1 MELDHDACYA
11 ALRARDTRFD
21 GVFFV
26 GVRTTGIYCRP
37 VCPARTPGRARCD
50 FFTTRAAAERAGY
63 RACLRCRPELAPGH
77 ALIDAPGR
85 LVARA
90 LAAIEAGALQEASVE
105 TLAASLGVSGRH
117 LRRAM
122 ERTLGVG
129 PLEAATSRRIALAKQ
144 LIQDTSLSLAEI
156 AFAAG
161 FGSVRRFN
169 AAFAERF
176 GRAPGT
182 LRRSAPADAR
192 LTLRLDYRPP
202 LDWQGLLTF
211 LGARAIPGVEALRG
225 DTYSRVVCLEGHV
238 YAIHARPEP
247 GSSALRVDVEGRPG
261 GGVMALVAAL
271 RRLFDLDASPQ
282 AIAADLAGDPAL
294 GPRVRARPGLRVPG
308 AIDPFELTVRAL
320 LGQQVSVRAATTLAS
335 RLVDRFGAPA
345 PGLDPASGLVRVF
358 PRATA
363 LAAADP
369 PTIAAIGLPEGRA
382 RAIHALAVA
391 VAEGSLVLDP
401 VAADREE
408 ISARLAALPG
418 FGPWTVGY
426 VRMRALAD
434 PDVFLPGDLALRRAL
449 GGVTPTRARAR
460 GEALRPWRSYA
471 LLHLWTAPLLASEA
485 APPPALA
492 DRGS

>member
-11 ALRARDTRFD
+11 ALRARDARFD

-37 VCPARTPGRARCD
+37 VCPARTPGRPRCE

-77 ALIDAPGR
+77 AAIDAPGR

-90 LAAIEAGALQEASVE
+90 LAAIDAGALQEAGVDA
-105 TLAASLGVSGRH
+105 LAASLGVSGRH

-122 ERTLGVG
+122 ERALGVG
-129 PLEAATSRRIALAKQ
+129 PLEVATSRRIALAKQ
-144 LIQDTSLSLAEI
+144 LIQDTSLSLAEV

-176 GRAPGT
+176 GRPPGT
-182 LRRSAPADAR
+182 LRRGAAGDAR
-192 LTLRLDYRPP
+192 LSLRLDYRPP
-202 LDWQGLLTF
+202 LAWGELLAF
-211 LGARAIPGVEALRG
+211 LGARAIPGVEAVRG
-225 DTYSRVVCLEGHV
+225 DTYSRTVCLNGHV
-238 YAIHARPEP
+238 LAIHARPEP
-247 GSSALRVDVEGRPG
+247 GATALRVDVEGVVG
-261 GGVMALVAAL
+261 GGVMALVAGL

-282 AIAADLAGDPAL
+282 AIAAALADDPAL

-308 AIDPFELTVRAL
+308 AIDPCELTVRAL
-320 LGQQVSVRAATTLAS
+320 LGQQVSVRAATTLAG

-345 PGLDPASGLVRVF
+345 PGLDPAGGLHRAF
-358 PRATA
+358 PS
-363 LAAADP
+363 AAALTAAGP
-369 PTIAAIGLPEGRA
+369 AAIAAIGLPEGRA
-382 RAIHALAVA
+382 RAIHALATNLS
-391 VAEGSLVLDP
+391 EGTLTIDP
-401 VAADREE
+401 VAADRDEV
-408 ISARLAALPG
+408 SARLAALPG

-449 GGVTPTRARAR
+449 GGVTPAQTRAR

-471 LLHLWTAPLLASEA
+471 LMHLWT
-485 APPPALA
+485 
-492 DRGS
+492 GS